1 MGRVAV
7 LLTGALV
14 VHQLTVHAQAGER
27 RIAVLPME
35 ASRVEWLVGGEESE
49 LFSNPGRFAL
59 LDSLVV
65 VKLVVFLETE
75 FDVDF
80 TRVEFDPERF
90 DSVDAIALVIGESR
104 DLR

>member
-1 MGRVAV
+1 MANDDKQRIRDYIGE
-7 LLTGALV
+7 LL
-14 VHQLTVHAQAGER
+14 
-27 RIAVLPME
+27 
-35 ASRVEWLVGGEESE
+35 SE
-49 LFSNPGRFAL
+49 LDDRRPFDDAESLIKTGR